1 MASIVKHGKE
11 WYLLSE
17 KNDDITLTPL
27 DENRAYPVKDET
39 QNARTAKQNA
49 SMHKYFSLISKAL
62 NDGGFS
68 MQKVLTQI
76 KKIELSWS
84 MLGVKEVIWREFQ
97 KASLGKESTTQLSTT
112 DIDKVYRNVDHW
124 LSDTI
129 GIESIDFPSEESMMI
144 NQKLKDN

>member
-1 MASIVKHGKE
+1 MI
-11 WYLLSE
+11 
-17 KNDDITLTPL
+17 NDEMTPL
-27 DENRAYPVKDET
+27 NENKVYEVIEKRTDKRT
-39 QNARTAKQNA
+39 ILQNAAL
-49 SMHKYFSLISKAL
+49 HKYFVFIAEAL

-76 KKIELSWS
+76 KKIESSWS

-97 KASLGKESTTQLSTT
+97 KASLGEESTTQLSTT

>member
-1 MASIVKHGKE
+1 MPKYIITIKDKPF
-11 WYLLSE
+11 LMI
-17 KNDDITLTPL
+17 NDEMTPL
-27 DENRAYPVKDET
+27 NENKVYEVIEKRTDKRT
-39 QNARTAKQNA
+39 ILQNAAL
-49 SMHKYFSLISKAL
+49 HKYFVFIAEAL

-129 GIESIDFPSEESMMI
+129 GIESIDFPSEESMII

>member
-1 MASIVKHGKE
+1 VPKYIITIKDKPFLMI
-11 WYLLSE
+11 
-17 KNDDITLTPL
+17 NDEMTPL
-27 DENRAYPVKDET
+27 NENKVYEVIEKRTDKRT
-39 QNARTAKQNA
+39 ILQNAAL
-49 SMHKYFSLISKAL
+49 HKYFVFIAEAL